1 MNQEKTQSPQIHQ
14 SGNAGGDLTQ
24 VGRDQITATDSSQR
38 GSNNRILIPIMIVI
52 FGGAAGA
59 LYLAKSQTNNGGP
72 TQEHVPIERRSQ

>member
-1 MNQEKTQSPQIHQ
+1 MNQEKIQSSQVTQS
-14 SGNAGGDLTQ
+14 GKAGRDSTQ
-24 VGRDQITATDSSQR
+24 VGGNQTINHDSSQR

-72 TQEHVPIERRSQ
+72 TQEHVPVERRSQ